1 MLKTD
6 ITVCLKTIYLWSWV
20 QICSADK
27 YGGGWICGYMC
38 EVGCICGCMCG
49 GSCIFGCMCGG
60 SYICGFVEVVVFV
73 ATSVKEVAFGY
84 MCGGRSICGYRCEG
98 GCIYGYKCGVCCI
111 CGQVKKKQSVDDPPP
126 QSWVWIAAKT
136 NLREVEMHW
145 SFQAVV
151 CVWQSSACWSWMYLA
166 KSRRN
171 SKLL

>member
-111 CGQVKKKQSVDDPPP
+111 CGQVKKKAVCRWPTSTILGLNCSKDKFEG
-126 QSWVWIAAKT
+126 SWNALVIPGCSLCMAELSLLK
-136 NLREVEMHW
+136 LDV
-145 SFQAVV
+145 FGQ
-151 CVWQSSACWSWMYLA
+151 
-166 KSRRN
+166 KSQE
-171 SKLL
+171 